1 MAYCILRTKKLK
13 SFGAVAGSARHTFR
27 EDPTPNADT
36 LRGHKNRYMGAKSS
50 AGVLGA
56 LRELLP
62 ARRRKDAVLAIEY
75 LVTASPEFFKDAGL
89 KTTHTRAGFFN
100 AALDFLRQ
108 KHGKQNVISA
118 ALHMDETTPHL
129 VAYVVPLNAAGKLCA
144 KDYLGG
150 KDKLVRLQTDFFEQ
164 VGSKFE
170 LARGVQGSRATHQAV
185 KRFYSQIDLPSP
197 LKPLSSID
205 KIADLLG
212 FQTAATSQR
221 ESDEL
226 ALVAQGT
233 AHSASALLSVKSAQ
247 KRAHASLLAERERSQ
262 ALTNSLEKER
272 KKRPEL
278 KPNCS
283 RQTNELHKFNG
294 KRLCCTTAIS
304 SFNS

>member
-1 MAYCILRTKKLK
+1 
-13 SFGAVAGSARHTFR
+13 
-27 EDPTPNADT
+27 
-36 LRGHKNRYMGAKSS
+36 MGAKSS

-56 LRELLP
+56 LREVLP
-62 ARRRKDAVLAIEY
+62 ARRRTDAVLAIEY

-100 AALDFLRQ
+100 AALEFLRQ

-170 LARGVQGSRATHQAV
+170 LARGIQGSRATHQAV
-185 KRFYSQIDLPSP
+185 KRFYSQIDSP
-197 LKPLSSID
+197 APLMPLSSID

-212 FQTAATSQR
+212 FKTSATSQR
-221 ESDEL
+221 EGDEMVLL
-226 ALVAQGT
+226 AHGT
-233 AHSASALLSVKSAQ
+233 AHSASALLNIKNAQ
-247 KRAHASLLAERERSQ
+247 KRAHTSLLAERGRSQ
-262 ALTNSLEKER
+262 ALANSLEKER
-272 KKRPEL
+272 KKNAEIETQLQSANERITQVQRQAAALYDRNQQLQLLNYPPDLSTNL
-278 KPNCS
+278 KVNNVSQNRKSGLAP
-283 RQTNELHKFNG
+283 
-294 KRLCCTTAIS
+294 
-304 SFNS
+304 